1 MVNRKY
7 EKILKEYGF
16 TCFEYCENNRL
27 FYDISGNL
35 VHFQCPANRFPEI
48 FIQYCLSFN
57 AFDEMEEKAAKRNMS
72 ADEAF
77 TLDGE
82 LKETAMMLAFAAVRL
97 VKTEKDLELET
108 LTGINRTILY
118 LLCETEAFVS
128 QDQSGLHVCLY
139 TDFGMKYQIDCRDA
153 EHILEAVQK
162 AYQDFDRQRYFTEQM
177 ELIKEGKRIRIPR
190 AQLITESEAIQT
202 ALAELLEELETL
214 QKEEDDPD

>member
-1 MVNRKY
+1 MLNRKY
-7 EKILKEYGF
+7 EQVLKEYGF
-16 TCFEYCENNRL
+16 TCYEYCENSSS

-35 VHFQCPANRFPEI
+35 VHFYCPADRFPEI

-82 LKETAMMLAFAAVRL
+82 LKETAMMLAFAAVTL
-97 VKTEKDLELET
+97 VKAEKDLELET

-153 EHILEAVQK
+153 EHILEGVQK
-162 AYQDFDRQRYFTEQM
+162 AYQDCDRQSYFTEQM
-177 ELIKEGKRIRIPR
+177 NLIEKGERVRIPG
-190 AQLITESEAIQT
+190 AQLIMESETIQT
-202 ALAELLEELETL
+202 ALAELLKELETL